1 MFAKFKRENFFV
13 TPFIRGVPVSF
24 ISLLE
29 STIVQLLPPINILLK
44 KDQDKNLL
52 QSYFEKIDLY
62 QRKITTDS
70 YAWLNVSYGVGL
82 RWDEE
87 KFSQNFIKQKFRIF
101 IFRCFLDSIIMAP
114 KISRRFEIV
123 GFYFVL
129 NFFSSRNFKLQIFDS
144 IK

>member
-62 QRKITTDS
+62 QRKISTDS
-70 YAWLNVSYGVGL
+70 ST
-82 RWDEE
+82 D
-87 KFSQNFIKQKFRIF
+87 F
-101 IFRCFLDSIIMAP
+101 P
-114 KISRRFEIV
+114 KAFWYHNQETRKE
-123 GFYFVL
+123 
-129 NFFSSRNFKLQIFDS
+129 N
-144 IK
+144 